1 MCFTSFTIPLDAL
14 SSLTQTNPIYLLGR
28 FTQCVSDYE
37 TGRVSYARA
46 FHLYRNS
53 TNLWTKVEIP
63 FALNDIGRS
72 QIVLDS
78 KDNAY
83 VVLPFGIIATAS
95 KSTTWTDWTEVFTGS
110 GLSAFGEV
118 TIDRSRALA
127 SSIVGI
133 FYQKTSSG
141 TTPSAVGLTHF
152 NLLG

>member
-1 MCFTSFTIPLDAL
+1 M
-14 SSLTQTNPIYLLGR
+14 
-28 FTQCVSDYE
+28 
-37 TGRVSYARA
+37 
-46 FHLYRNS
+46 
-53 TNLWTKVEIP
+53 EIP
-63 FALNDIGRS
+63 FAINNVGRS

-83 VVLPFGIIATAS
+83 VVLPYGIIVTAS

-110 GLSAFGEV
+110 GLSAFGEI
-118 TIDRSRALA
+118 TLDRIRALA